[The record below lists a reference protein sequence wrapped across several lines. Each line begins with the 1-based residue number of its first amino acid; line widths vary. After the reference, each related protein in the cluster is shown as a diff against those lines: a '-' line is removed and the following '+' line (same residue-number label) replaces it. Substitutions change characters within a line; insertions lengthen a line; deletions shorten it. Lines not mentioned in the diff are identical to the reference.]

1 MATSDSTG
9 NSTGNSTGKTTT
21 RSLIRKFLASRFV
34 LSEYLMVFVGAAIT
48 ALALDW
54 LLVPNRIAAGG
65 VSGIATVIYYL
76 FKVRVGVTMLVINIP
91 LFLASVRILGGEFG
105 AKTLFA
111 AVSLSL
117 LVDFLQQFLR
127 PLTADPLLA
136 ALYGGILS
144 GVGMGITFKF
154 GGSTAGTDLA
164 ALLLQRWLGTSV
176 GQTLLFIDFVV
187 ITLAGIVFNAELAL
201 YALIALF
208 VTSKVIDVVQE
219 GVNYAKAAFI
229 VSGASEE
236 IAARVLTELGRGAT
250 LLHGKGMYTRT
261 DRDMLF
267 VIVSRAEI
275 AQLKELVWEADPR
288 AFVVI
293 GDAHE
298 VLGEGFKGGRT

>member
-1 MATSDSTG
+1 MATSDSA
-9 NSTGNSTGKTTT
+9 GNSTGKTTA
-21 RSLIRKFLASRFV
+21 RSFIRKFLTSRFV

-48 ALALDW
+48 AVALDW

-65 VSGIATVIYYL
+65 VSGLATVIYYL
-76 FKVRVGVTMLVINIP
+76 FKVRVGVTMLIINVP

-105 AKTLFA
+105 AKTFFA

-127 PLTADPLLA
+127 PLTTDPLLA

-176 GQTLLFIDFVV
+176 GQTLLFIDFGV

-229 VSGASEE
+229 ISGASEE
-236 IAARVLTELGRGAT
+236 IAGRVLTELGRGAT

-275 AQLKELVWEADPR
+275 AQLKELVWEIDPR

-298 VLGEGFKGGRT
+298 VLGEGFKGGRA